1 MDGNHHGRKK
11 NLEVGIWCPYNCG
24 IAVFICMYIYIY
36 YVYIY
41 IYTMCIYIY
50 THRHSISMHLICTY
64 NWNCSPLKG
73 QQDSRKAQHSDF
85 AWHVHGPASS
95 PFFII
100 WGFWDAGSSNM
111 KERKPMFFHVRTI
124 GTGHFPAGKCPEK
137 SCISTKKL
145 LVIQSLR

>member
-1 MDGNHHGRKK
+1 MVYLSKNGWIFPWQTVSHNQRVMISPGHKVTTGLDLVGLWMGITMVGKK
-11 NLEVGIWCPYNCG
+11 KTLKLGYGALTTVVLQYSYVC
-24 IAVFICMYIYIY
+24 IYIY
-36 YVYIY
+36 TMCIYIY

-100 WGFWDAGSSNM
+100 
-111 KERKPMFFHVRTI
+111 
-124 GTGHFPAGKCPEK
+124 
-137 SCISTKKL
+137 
-145 LVIQSLR
+145 